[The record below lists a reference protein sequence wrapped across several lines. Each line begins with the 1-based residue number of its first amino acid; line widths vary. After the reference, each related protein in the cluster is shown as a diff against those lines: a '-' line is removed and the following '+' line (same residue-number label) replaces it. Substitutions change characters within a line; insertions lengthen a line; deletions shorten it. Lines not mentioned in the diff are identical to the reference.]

1 MSEQKS
7 DFAAQLTELEAITTW
22 FEAESVDLG
31 QAVTKFERGMELAAG
46 LNKEL
51 EAVENRV
58 EVIKRKFSGDD
69 ATAAPAP
76 IAADDNQQLF

>member
-1 MSEQKS
+1 MSEQKT
-7 DFAAQLTELEAITTW
+7 DFAAQLAELEAITTW

-31 QAVTKFERGMELAAG
+31 QAVAKFECGMELAAG

-58 EVIKRKFSGDD
+58 EVIKRKFSGED
-69 ATAAPAP
+69 
-76 IAADDNQQLF
+76 AADPTPVSTDDSQQLF